1 MYNDKLSNIFNIA
14 HQNKYHN
21 QPVDKLGY
29 PWGFNAKNKSN
40 SRKKKIFYAI
50 GDSWLDSVYFNRVF
64 LNDYPDYFFINRS
77 LRGASNTIMLNLLK
91 EDIELLKL
99 LNIDLVFLVAFSEVG
114 RSLMDFHN
122 CTPKNY
128 SSTHSYLGSIL
139 KEQHEIAKTIVGE
152 YPNYITT
159 AFISNNFNDNQSIL
173 DFCSKNKLQKPQDVF
188 TVYSNGIF
196 KYFKDRSKIFK
207 FDFVNDLD
215 KSLELKNFME
225 SNSDIDDSLHPYCYK
240 VYEDFLEHVFSN
252 LNIK

>member
-1 MYNDKLSNIFNIA
+1 MYNDKLSNIFNIV

-64 LNDYPDYFFINRS
+64 LNDYRDYFLINRS
-77 LRGASNTIMLNLLK
+77 LRASSNAIILDLLK
-91 EDIELLKL
+91 QDIEMLTL
-99 LNIDLVFLVAFSEVG
+99 LNVDLVFLVAFSEVG

-128 SSTHSYLGSIL
+128 SSAHIYFGDIL
-139 KEQHEIAKTIVGE
+139 KKQYETAKTIIGE

-159 AFISNNFNDNQSIL
+159 AFISNNFNNNQSIL
-173 DFCSKNKLQKPQDVF
+173 DFCSKDKLQKPQDVF
-188 TVYSNGIF
+188 TVIGNDIF
-196 KYFKDRSKIFK
+196 EYLKDKNKLFK
-207 FDFVNDLD
+207 FDFVNDIN
-215 KSLELKNFME
+215 KSLELKKYIE
-225 SNSDIDDSLHPYCYK
+225 SHGDIDNTLHPNCYK

-252 LNIK
+252 LNV

>member
-14 HQNKYHN
+14 HQGEYHN
-21 QPVDKLGY
+21 QPVDELGY
-29 PWGFNAKNKSN
+29 PWGFNAKNKPN
-40 SRKKKIFYAI
+40 SHKKKIFYAI
-50 GDSWLDSVYFNRVF
+50 GDSWLDSNYFNRVF
-64 LNDYPDYFFINRS
+64 LNDYPDYFFINRA

-91 EDIELLKL
+91 EDIEMLKL
-99 LNIDLVFLVAFSEVG
+99 LNIDLVFLIAFSEVG
-114 RSLMDFHN
+114 RSVIDFN
-122 CTPKNY
+122 TCNPKNY
-128 SSTHSYLGSIL
+128 STTHSYLGSIL

-225 SNSDIDDSLHPYCYK
+225 SNSDIDDSLHPDCYK